1 MSAMTPHQHD
11 NSSTNHLSD
20 HLQHNFFIVR
30 IQILQHKVSGNP
42 CNSLSGQ
49 QLSDNQLHQKQNQSS
64 GTMRQLQRGS
74 HVQKPFASLE
84 AARLE
89 DLEEESSYEFS
100 ELFHGFLAI
109 GTLGAG
115 MVISEPETPT
125 FAISIE
131 KIAER
136 ETEVTE
142 NELKLINDELE
153 KVLGAEAKDDSWTDS
168 SGRNSHVS
176 NGRSSHASTITLISK
191 TVEIPEANINGN
203 EFCPLQG
210 YLFGSAVELPEKA
223 IVMKEH
229 GMSLGQLFQR
239 QKAEEDSGI
248 KVERE
253 EKRTYKEGDK
263 TAMNIMKKIL
273 KRKFVNASSRSSSTN
288 GEPEAASAETRLRKM
303 LHKFHKKVHPESST
317 SVQKLDKPRK
327 IGIKNIISYHSGHN
341 NGGQVMPDEDITML
355 PHGAIRKSCMQPQY
369 LVGRS
374 DSNGNRECW
383 IKTDADY
390 LVLEL

>member
-1 MSAMTPHQHD
+1 MKLLTWMHQKLRQS
-11 NSSTNHLSD
+11 NSETLKEYP
-20 HLQHNFFIVR
+20 L
-30 IQILQHKVSGNP
+30 
-42 CNSLSGQ
+42 GQ

-89 DLEEESSYEFS
+89 DLEEESSDEFS

-191 TVEIPEANINGN
+191 TVELPEANINGN

-229 GMSLGQLFQR
+229 RMSLGQLFQR

-288 GEPEAASAETRLRKM
+288 GEPEAASAETRLRK
-303 LHKFHKKVHPESST
+303 
-317 SVQKLDKPRK
+317 
-327 IGIKNIISYHSGHN
+327 
-341 NGGQVMPDEDITML
+341 VMPDEDITML